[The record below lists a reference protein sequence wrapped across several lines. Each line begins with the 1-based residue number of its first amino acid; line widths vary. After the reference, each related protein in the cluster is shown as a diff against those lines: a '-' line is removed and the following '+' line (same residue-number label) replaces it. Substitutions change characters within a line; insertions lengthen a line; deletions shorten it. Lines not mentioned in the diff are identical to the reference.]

1 MGSVY
6 EEITRLETAKADIE
20 TAIEG
25 CGVNVPDTDLIS
37 TYA

>member
-6 EEITRLETAKADIE
+6 EEISRLETAKSDIE
-20 TAIEG
+20 TAIET
-25 CGVNVPDTDLIS
+25 CGVNVPDTELID